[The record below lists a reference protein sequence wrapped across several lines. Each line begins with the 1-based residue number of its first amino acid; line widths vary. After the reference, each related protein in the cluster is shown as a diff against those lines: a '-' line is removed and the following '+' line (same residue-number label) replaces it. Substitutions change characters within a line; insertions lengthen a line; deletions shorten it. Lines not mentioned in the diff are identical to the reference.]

1 MRKILFF
8 VFSASALFS
17 CNNNTKIE
25 QRKCVVNSC
34 VEIDNT
40 PKSIHDEMNM
50 GRKKWKLK
58 TSCGNEC
65 ISSEP
70 YKIGDTLIF
79 KVIRVQ

>member
-1 MRKILFF
+1 MMKKILFF
-8 VFSASALFS
+8 VFPALLFS
-17 CNNNTKIE
+17 CNSNTKIE
-25 QRKCVVNSC
+25 QRKCVVNYC

-40 PKSIHDEMNM
+40 PKSIHEEMNM
-50 GRKKWKLK
+50 GRRRWKLK

-79 KVIRVQ
+79 KVIRVK